1 MCVCEGRGGVFEGC
15 SVCEECGMCEGR
27 GCVISGDTH

>member
-1 MCVCEGRGGVFEGC
+1 MCVCEGRGGVCEGC